1 VRANGQ
7 AAGVVVCIPDLNP
20 FMKAIGGE
28 YGWRAPFEFVKHRL
42 SRKRAV
48 IIYYSTAAA
57 HQGRGLNTAML
68 YRVLTN
74 LREAGYET
82 LGVTWI
88 ADVNGASLRQMEK
101 LGARRLHRL
110 HLFRKAI
117 A

>member
-1 VRANGQ
+1 
-7 AAGVVVCIPDLNP
+7 
-20 FMKAIGGE
+20 
-28 YGWRAPFEFVKHRL
+28 
-42 SRKRAV
+42 
-48 IIYYSTAAA
+48 
-57 HQGRGLNTAML
+57 ML